1 MRIGLIAPP
10 WLSVPPTGY
19 GGTENV
25 VDLLARGFLA
35 GGHDVLLCSTG
46 DSTCPVDRVS
56 TLPAAAGTHNM
67 NPATEVHHILR
78 SYAAIE
84 RWGADIVHDHTVVGP
99 LYASSVDIPVVTTNH
114 GPFDSELG
122 ELYRAVS
129 GRVAVVAISRHH
141 AASSIGTRIAGVIHH
156 GIDVSSIPFGS
167 GEGGFAAFLGRMCP
181 DKGVD
186 RAARLARAA
195 GVPLKIAA
203 KLAEPAERDYFDA
216 AVRPL
221 LGGEIEYVGE
231 VSGAQKYDLLG
242 QASCLLN
249 PLQWDEP
256 FGMVMIEALACGTP
270 VVATPRGSVPEIVD
284 HGRTGFVSAAD
295 DALSASLL
303 HRIVDLDRR
312 ACRHVASRR
321 FSAQRMVADY
331 VELFSTLVAEHEL
344 LPAAA
349 LAG

>member
-25 VDLLARGFLA
+25 IDLLARGFLA

-122 ELYRAVS
+122 ELYRRSPAVLRS
-129 GRVAVVAISRHH
+129 LRSR
-141 AASSIGTRIAGVIHH
+141 ATTLPRAS
-156 GIDVSSIPFGS
+156 
-167 GEGGFAAFLGRMCP
+167 
-181 DKGVD
+181 
-186 RAARLARAA
+186 ARA
-195 GVPLKIAA
+195 
-203 KLAEPAERDYFDA
+203 
-216 AVRPL
+216 
-221 LGGEIEYVGE
+221 
-231 VSGAQKYDLLG
+231 S
-242 QASCLLN
+242 
-249 PLQWDEP
+249 
-256 FGMVMIEALACGTP
+256 
-270 VVATPRGSVPEIVD
+270 
-284 HGRTGFVSAAD
+284 
-295 DALSASLL
+295 
-303 HRIVDLDRR
+303 R
-312 ACRHVASRR
+312 A
-321 FSAQRMVADY
+321 
-331 VELFSTLVAEHEL
+331 
-344 LPAAA
+344 
-349 LAG
+349 